1 MYGNPWYGYYPYYPQ
16 QYAPTFTPQEQE
28 HLMRQEPN
36 NQQQQQQQQQQ
47 FPWPDNGEL
56 PVEQSYI
63 ENILRLNLG
72 KTARV
77 YMTFENGGN
86 QQSQV
91 FEGRLEAAGRDHIII
106 VDDDTGRRYLL
117 LMVYLNYVT
126 FDEPLDYEYPFAN
139 EGGEQQLA
147 QYSPR

>member
-1 MYGNPWYGYYPYYPQ
+1 MPDVYR
-16 QYAPTFTPQEQE
+16 QEQ
-28 HLMRQEPN
+28 M
-36 NQQQQQQQQQQ
+36 NQQQQQQQQMQQ
-47 FPWPDNGEL
+47 MQQQMEQQQMGAL

-72 KTARV
+72 KDARV
-77 YMTFENGGN
+77 YMTFGNGGN

-106 VDDDTGRRYLL
+106 VDDNTGRRYLL
-117 LMVYLNYVT
+117 LMIYLDYVT

-139 EGGEQQLA
+139 EGEAGQQLV